1 MFHVSDKTGHASFPP
16 FYTLANQILLIE
28 PVNWWFNVIC
38 CLSARD
44 RRLNGRELAG
54 KIDGCEK
61 IKGVFLPCA
70 PFFAFSPSKAYHA
83 GWLSG
88 HRAIVENKSPLSKLN
103 NTLTGTGA
111 ITRK

>member
-1 MFHVSDKTGHASFPP
+1 MLVIKPDTQDFRH
-16 FYTLANQILLIE
+16 FYTLANQILVIE

-54 KIDGCEK
+54 KIDGCEE

-70 PFFAFSPSKAYHA
+70 PFFPFSPLKAYRA
-83 GWLSG
+83 G
-88 HRAIVENKSPLSKLN
+88 
-103 NTLTGTGA
+103 
-111 ITRK
+111 

>member
-1 MFHVSDKTGHASFPP
+1 MFHVSDKTGHARFPP

-70 PFFAFSPSKAYHA
+70 PFFVFSPSKAYHA